1 MAATALA
8 AVIRWAGFRI
18 VSSSLV
24 FVALAGARVVVV
36 LVRVRLAGGVMVGS
50 DIPELSTRFFLH
62 ITDNAARNNPDEKHK
77 QLPLIY

>member
-8 AVIRWAGFRI
+8 AVISWAGFRI

-36 LVRVRLAGGVMVGS
+36 LVRVSVAGGVMVGTG
-50 DIPELSTRFFLH
+50 LSRVAHTFFYILP
-62 ITDNAARNNPDEKHK
+62 IKPRGTTPTKNINNCH
-77 QLPLIY
+77 